1 MTDPEAPALPARA
14 TLAPRL
20 LMGVVVPATNMTTE
34 AEMADLR
41 PHGVINATA
50 RIGNPDRRVRSD
62 ADSAAVRAAMV
73 DGLMA
78 ALDTL
83 RPAAPDHVAI
93 GVMVE
98 NFVGGGAAAEALLA
112 EAAARVDCPVTV
124 PSDATIAAL
133 AALGLSR
140 VALLTPF
147 FPAGDEA
154 AKAALEAAGLIVP
167 RVLGLRAPG
176 PAAIGRIGLDRL
188 REAVRELDGPDV
200 EAIVQLGT
208 NLPFAT
214 VAREAE
220 AALGKPVLAT
230 NPVTYWHALRRAGI
244 ADRVAGAG
252 RLFVVA

>member
-1 MTDPEAPALPARA
+1 MWVRSQLTDPEAPALPARA

-98 NFVGGGAAAEALLA
+98 NFVGGGAAGIAT
-112 EAAARVDCPVTV
+112 AA
-124 PSDATIAAL
+124 SI
-133 AALGLSR
+133 
-140 VALLTPF
+140 
-147 FPAGDEA
+147 
-154 AKAALEAAGLIVP
+154 
-167 RVLGLRAPG
+167 LRRSSAM
-176 PAAIGRIGLDRL
+176 RSSS
-188 REAVRELDGPDV
+188 
-200 EAIVQLGT
+200 
-208 NLPFAT
+208 
-214 VAREAE
+214 
-220 AALGKPVLAT
+220 
-230 NPVTYWHALRRAGI
+230 ALRRSSA
-244 ADRVAGAG
+244 ASLSCSAMRFSTSP
-252 RLFVVA
+252 RLF